1 MLWLWCRLGAEALI
15 QALAQELPYA
25 KDEALK
31 RPKKK
36 KKKVSKFDLKNLHQ
50 KQKERPSLSSP
61 LKNVMLSPIW
71 IKDIPMKREG
81 AKERKGRWGKTW
93 QWEGEDREETYG

>member
-1 MLWLWCRLGAEALI
+1 
-15 QALAQELPYA
+15 
-25 KDEALK
+25 
-31 RPKKK
+31 
-36 KKKVSKFDLKNLHQ
+36 
-50 KQKERPSLSSP
+50 
-61 LKNVMLSPIW
+61 MLSPIW